1 MIFHKIKKQNGAS
14 LVEIVAYI
22 AITAI
27 LLVSVSSLMLNVFN
41 TRKNIESSNSVHH
54 NARFIVN
61 FLSNR
66 IHNVDFINDVNP
78 DPAQLHF
85 FEYPDK
91 RYSIVVE
98 DNNLI
103 WQETTDIG
111 EGFPDQSTAEPV
123 LLNSNKVEVSNLIL
137 TSTSDGHDN
146 ENRGIQ
152 ISFTLTFGNIDDQ
165 FSYTQETFNTFISL
179 R

>member
-1 MIFHKIKKQNGAS
+1 MIFNKIKKQNGVS
-14 LVEIVAYI
+14 LVETIAYI

-27 LLVSVSSLMLNVFN
+27 LLVSIIGLMMNVFN

-66 IHNVDFINDVNP
+66 IHNVDYINNVDP

-85 FEYPDK
+85 YEYPDN
-91 RYSIVVE
+91 RYSLIIE
-98 DNNLI
+98 DNDLI
-103 WQETTDIG
+103 WQETKDIG
-111 EGFPDQSTAEPV
+111 EGFPNQSTAEPI
-123 LLNSNKVEVSNLIL
+123 LLNSKKVHVSDLIL
-137 TSTSDGHDN
+137 IPISDGHAN
-146 ENRGIQ
+146 ENRGIK
-152 ISFTLTFGNIDDQ
+152 ISFTLTFGNINDS
-165 FSYTQETFNTFISL
+165 FSYTQKTFNTFIGL